1 VKSGYKV
8 YMKLRI
14 RNVQKEDFME
24 YRCVAKNSLG
34 GSDGTITLYEVQPPT
49 TSTTTTTTETTPTT
63 TTTRLH
69 HRVTLGA
76 DRKGNRRRKYRNRK
90 NREKKLHNKDQQ
102 LKEYNGAGKLVEDHI
117 SVRIEEEKESVYE
130 TFSPRNSGCQSSMFL
145 SNILHSC
152 GSRLVSNLLWIYS
165 WYESSSCM

>member
-1 VKSGYKV
+1 
-8 YMKLRI
+8 M
-14 RNVQKEDFME
+14 
-24 YRCVAKNSLG
+24 
-34 GSDGTITLYEVQPPT
+34 ITLIFC
-49 TSTTTTTTETTPTT
+49 
-63 TTTRLH
+63 LWK
-69 HRVTLGA
+69 
-76 DRKGNRRRKYRNRK
+76 KGNRRRKYRNRK

-117 SVRIEEEKESVYE
+117 SVRIEEEKGWYIFLTIYAIHNRCNMFIRFVNIQLITPMITFSESVYE

-165 WYESSSCM
+165 WYESSSCV